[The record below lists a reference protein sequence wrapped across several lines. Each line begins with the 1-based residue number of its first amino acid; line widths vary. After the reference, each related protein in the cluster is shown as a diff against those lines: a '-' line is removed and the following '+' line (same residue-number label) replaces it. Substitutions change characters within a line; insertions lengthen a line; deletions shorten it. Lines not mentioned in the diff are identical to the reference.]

1 MTSVLLS
8 ACATP
13 QVVQNN
19 GCQWAKPLVV
29 SEEQV
34 EVFAAN
40 LRVMRP
46 LMDQINSQNTT
57 RAEKC

>member
-1 MTSVLLS
+1 
-8 ACATP
+8 
-13 QVVQNN
+13 
-19 GCQWAKPLVV
+19 LVV